1 MTNTVFT
8 FAGTEET
15 QPATNDTVLLEE
27 HLRQQN
33 DPLSPRDSVQ
43 QKRRVSMSADD
54 SERRVFRLPRAKKQK
69 RRQSSD
75 AGVSAALTDMV
86 QNFLQMDGPSG
97 AATAVLS
104 AEDMPSSSAV
114 EEDSD
119 MTSDVKGPLA
129 DTLDP
134 DAEVEDY
141 VYDIYYRHRNA
152 ATTSYEG
159 QRIGFM

>member
-1 MTNTVFT
+1 MRQ
-8 FAGTEET
+8 GGG
-15 QPATNDTVLLEE
+15 AT
-27 HLRQQN
+27 
-33 DPLSPRDSVQ
+33 
-43 QKRRVSMSADD
+43 QKRRVSVSVDD
-54 SERRVFRLPRAKKQK
+54 GEAERRVFRLPRAKKQK

-86 QNFLQMDGPSG
+86 QNYLQMDSKPVITPSDLPP
-97 AATAVLS
+97 AI
-104 AEDMPSSSAV
+104 
-114 EEDSD
+114 EEDSE
-119 MTSDVKGPLA
+119 MTSEETSNMKGPLS

>member
-1 MTNTVFT
+1 MRQAGAS
-8 FAGTEET
+8 AGT
-15 QPATNDTVLLEE
+15 
-27 HLRQQN
+27 
-33 DPLSPRDSVQ
+33 
-43 QKRRVSMSADD
+43 QKRRQSVTVDENDPD
-54 SERRVFRLPRAKKQK
+54 SRRVFRLPRAKKQK

-86 QNFLQMDGPSG
+86 QNYLQMDPG
-97 AATAVLS
+97 
-104 AEDMPSSSAV
+104 SSSSSSNQTGSADKAAV
-114 EEDSD
+114 ISPEDLPPAIEEDTE
-119 MTSDVKGPLA
+119 MTTDEASHMKGPLA
-129 DTLDP
+129 DSLDP